1 MKKANK
7 IFILLYMTV
16 ISLIIILFLQITF
29 YCTVLPD
36 NFFREKLQE
45 EDFSINIYPS
55 VMAKGKGQEAV
66 AASFNRDKTEKMT
79 LMLYGIFPI
88 KDITVNK
95 LEAPS
100 LIPSGEPFGL
110 KMITHGVIVTDYG
123 SVDSFAGQ
131 LSPAKEGGIMIG
143 DIIVEVNG
151 EEVNTGNQ
159 LTKAVQQN
167 SLNTSLTVIRENEK
181 FTVNVTPIKS
191 KNDGMYKLGIW
202 TRDSCA
208 GIGTLTYYDPQN
220 NSYGGLGHS
229 VCDVNTGELLPL
241 LSGEK
246 VPVCINSIIKG
257 INGSPG
263 ELCGTFVSSS
273 SDGSI
278 LLNTECGVF
287 GVTEKLSKNAAV
299 PLGFK
304 QEIEIGDAEIMTT
317 VEGMTPKSYKIVIE
331 KVNYNS
337 EASTKN
343 MVIRV
348 TDSELLSKTGGIVQ
362 GMSGSPIIQNGKI
375 VGAVT
380 HVFVNDVTRGY
391 GIFAENMYE
400 ISSGLQREKSES
412 EPCRVAA

>member
-16 ISLIIILFLQITF
+16 ISLIVILFLQITF

-36 NFFREKLQE
+36 NFFREKIQE
-45 EDFSINIYPS
+45 DTFSINTYPT
-55 VMAKGKGQEAV
+55 VMAKENGQGAV
-66 AASFNRDKTEKMT
+66 KASLNNDNAEKVT

-88 KDITVNK
+88 KDVTVK
-95 LEAPS
+95 KVDAPN

-110 KMITHGVIVTDYG
+110 KMLTDGVIVTDYG
-123 SVDSFAGQ
+123 SVDSPSGQ
-131 LSPAKEGGIMIG
+131 LSPAKEGGILIG
-143 DIIVEVNG
+143 DIIIEVNG
-151 EEVNTGNQ
+151 EEVSTGNQ
-159 LTKAVQQN
+159 LTKAVQKN
-167 SLNTSLTVIRENEK
+167 SHSTSLRVIRENEK
-181 FTVNVTPIKS
+181 ITVNVTPLKS
-191 KNDGMYKLGIW
+191 TVDGLYKLGIW

-229 VCDVNTGELLPL
+229 VCDSNTGELLPL

-257 INGSPG
+257 VNGSPG

-278 LLNTECGVF
+278 LLNTECGIF
-287 GVTEKLSKNAAV
+287 GITDKISKNAV
-299 PLGFK
+299 LPLGFK
-304 QEIEIGDAEIMTT
+304 QDIEIGEAEIMTT

-331 KVNYNS
+331 KVNYNGTN
-337 EASTKN
+337 TKN

-348 TDSELLSKTGGIVQ
+348 TDSQLLSKTGGIVQ

-400 ISSGLQREKSES
+400 ISSELQSEDS
-412 EPCRVAA
+412 KTQLNKISA